1 MSNSQD
7 ESLISAIKTLHDR
20 YSFILEKCQQWN
32 KQSPIL
38 GLYRYTNSLNA
49 EKHFI
54 EKVPSPSFCLLLLYL
69 FIFFL
74 VITRANLDQ
83 KGARS
88 KYKSRLFRTSL

>member
-38 GLYRYTNSLNA
+38 GLYRYTNSLLA

-54 EKVPSPSFCLLLLYL
+54 EKVPSPPLVYYYCIYSFFSY
-69 FIFFL
+69 
-74 VITRANLDQ
+74 
-83 KGARS
+83 
-88 KYKSRLFRTSL
+88 YKSRP